1 MPFFGNILPTLRSY
15 SGLRHGID
23 GKVTIG
29 ARLAASG
36 MNVPLTLG
44 RRLEALGSSA
54 VGHAV
59 GAGGDGEISGKSV
72 RAAQYVRM
80 STEHQKYSTENQSEA
95 MQQYAARRDIEIV
108 RTYADE
114 GKSGLSLEGRDALKQ
129 LIEDVQTKKA
139 DFSTILVYDISRW
152 GRFQDADE
160 SAYYEYI
167 CKRVGISVQYCAEQ
181 FENDGSPVSTIVKGV
196 KRAMAG
202 EYSRELS
209 VKVFTGQC
217 RLIELG
223 YRQGGPPGYGLRRS
237 LIDQTG
243 TAKGELSRGEHKS
256 IQTDRVVLVPGPP
269 EEVDTV
275 RWVYRSFVNNGKPE
289 REIANILNERG
300 ITTDLGRPW
309 TRGSVHQVL
318 INEKYIGNNVWNR
331 GSFKLKRKRVRNNPD
346 MWIRA
351 EGAFEPIVD
360 RSLFEAAQ
368 AIIHERSHKLSN
380 EEMLEVLQRLLQ
392 DRGYLSGLII
402 DETERLPSSSAYQSR
417 FGSLLRAYELVGF
430 SPDRDYRYIE
440 INRALRRMH
449 PHVVADVIAGIEQ
462 AGGSVK
468 QDHAT
473 DLLTINDEFTTSVVV
488 VRCRTTPAS
497 SLRWQIQF
505 DVGLWPDIT
514 VAVRMDEPNQNA
526 LDYYLLPRIDMTA
539 PRLRLARDNGI
550 SLDTYRFETL
560 EALFSLAARADL
572 LEVA

>member
-1 MPFFGNILPTLRSY
+1 VL
-15 SGLRHGID
+15 
-23 GKVTIG
+23 
-29 ARLAASG
+29 
-36 MNVPLTLG
+36 
-44 RRLEALGSSA
+44 
-54 VGHAV
+54 
-59 GAGGDGEISGKSV
+59 GAGQNGVISGKPV

-80 STEHQKYSTENQSEA
+80 STEHQKYSTENQAEA
-95 MQQYAARRDIEIV
+95 LQNYAAQRGIEIV

-114 GKSGLSLEGRDALKQ
+114 GKSGLSLEGRNALKQ
-129 LIEDVQTKKA
+129 LIDDVQTKKA

-167 CKRVGISVQYCAEQ
+167 CKRANISVQYCAEQ

-209 VKVFTGQC
+209 VKVFAGQS

-237 LIDQTG
+237 LIDQAG
-243 TAKGELSRGEHKS
+243 TPKGELTRGEHKS
-256 IQTDRVVLVPGPP
+256 IQTDRVVLVPGPA
-269 EEVDTV
+269 EEIDTV
-275 RWVYRSFVNNGKPE
+275 RWMYRSFAKEGKLE
-289 REIANILNERG
+289 SEIANILNERR

-309 TRGSVHQVL
+309 TRGTVHQVL

-331 GSFKLKRKRVRNNPD
+331 GSFKLKRRRVRNSPN

-351 EGAFEPIVD
+351 EGAFEPIID
-360 RSLFEAAQ
+360 RSLFETAQ
-368 AIIHERSHKLSN
+368 AIIRERSHRLSN
-380 EEMLEVLQRLLQ
+380 DEMIAALQNLLQ

-449 PHVVADVIAGIEQ
+449 PNIVAEVIAGIEQ
-462 AGGSVK
+462 EGGSVK
-468 QDHAT
+468 QDPAT
-473 DLLTINDEFTTSVVV
+473 DLLTVNGEFTASIVV
-488 VRCRTTPAS
+488 VRCQTTAAG
-497 SLRWQIQF
+497 SLRWQIRF

-514 VAVRMDEPNQNA
+514 VAVRMDGPNQNA
-526 LDYYLLPRIDMTA
+526 MDYYLLPRIDMTA
-539 PRLRLARDNGI
+539 PRLRLAEDNGI
-550 SLDTYRFETL
+550 SLDAYRFPTL
-560 EALFSLAARADL
+560 DAFFGLATRVSLQ
-572 LEVA
+572 EVA